1 MIPLRILHLVP
12 DPLDWTAQAAEPVLA
27 ALAQDGHESAWCCP
41 LPHQPDPGGRTCIGY
56 HPGWWRWWRNERTA
70 AAARAAQWTPD
81 LLHVHA
87 LSQLNVGIDLARTLG
102 LAVVVSVHHSAEAH
116 SARRLR
122 DPLVAWVLVPTEHH
136 RAHFLSRVG
145 LPRDRLA
152 ILPSGVAVAAEPSS
166 LATTSAW
173 SVGHVVSGDY
183 QATRR
188 WLQAIADI
196 QRSGLPLV
204 ARALTCDDGGET
216 AVRSAA
222 AEIGAEVGCQRHR
235 LLRTFLESIDVLVL
249 PSLHEV
255 PDLLP
260 VTAMALGRPVVGFA
274 QGSLPE
280 LVRDGETG
288 ILLAPGDVQGLGQAL
303 RQLHARDRR
312 HEFARI
318 SRALARSRYAAEPVA
333 EATLAVYRAVLGGP
347 DSSSKVEISSAWRRV
362 TDTRRG

>member
-12 DPLDWTAQAAEPVLA
+12 DPLDWTAQAAEPVLT

-56 HPGWWRWWRNERTA
+56 QPGWWRWWRRERSA

-87 LSQLNVGIDLARTLG
+87 LGQLSTGLDLARTLG

-152 ILPSGVAVAAEPSS
+152 ILPSGVAVAAEPTSY
-166 LATTSAW
+166 ATTSAW
-173 SVGHVVSGDY
+173 SVGHVVSSDLK
-183 QATRR
+183 ATRR

-196 QRSGLPLV
+196 QRSGLPL
-204 ARALTCDDGGET
+204 AALALVRDDAAET
-216 AVRSAA
+216 AVRTAA
-222 AEIGAEVGCQRHR
+222 AEIGAEVGYQRGQ
-235 LLRTFLESIDVLVL
+235 LLRDFLTAVDVLAL
-249 PSLHEV
+249 PSLGEV
-255 PDLLP
+255 PDVLP
-260 VTAMALGRPVVGFA
+260 LTALALGRPVVGFA
-274 QGSLPE
+274 NGSLPE

-288 ILLAPGDVQGLGQAL
+288 ILLAPDDIDGLGQAL

-312 HEFARI
+312 HEFARA
-318 SRALARSRYAAEPVA
+318 SREVARTRYAAEPVA

-347 DSSSKVEISSAWRRV
+347 GSGAKVEITSAWRRV
-362 TDTRRG
+362 TETRRG